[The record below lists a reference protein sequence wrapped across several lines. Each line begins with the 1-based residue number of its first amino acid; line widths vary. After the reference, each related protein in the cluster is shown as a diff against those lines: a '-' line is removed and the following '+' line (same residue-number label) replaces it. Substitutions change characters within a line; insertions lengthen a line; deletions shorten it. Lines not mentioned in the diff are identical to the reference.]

1 MAPEAAMAKWE
12 TPVFILVGKSGSGWL
27 NLALIAGLGIISGS
41 QTIGAELLLPRRIR
55 AHTRGCKK
63 RQETRFGKKTM

>member
-1 MAPEAAMAKWE
+1 
-12 TPVFILVGKSGSGWL
+12 
-27 NLALIAGLGIISGS
+27 LALIAGLGIISGS

-63 RQETRFGKKTM
+63 RQEKRFGKKTM

>member
-12 TPVFILVGKSGSGWL
+12 TPVLGELHPCGKAWKW
-27 NLALIAGLGIISGS
+27 LALILYSGS

-63 RQETRFGKKTM
+63 RQEKRFGKKTM